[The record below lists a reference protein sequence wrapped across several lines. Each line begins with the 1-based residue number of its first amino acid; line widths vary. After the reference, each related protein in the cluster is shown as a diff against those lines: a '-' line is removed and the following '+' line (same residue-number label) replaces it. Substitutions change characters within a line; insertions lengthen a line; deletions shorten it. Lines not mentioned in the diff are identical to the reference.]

1 MQYLTSATVSKR
13 RAEQRTSVVHANG
26 SGIIYRHTGGER
38 SLDMF
43 DRALP
48 FDLAERRVDVYRL
61 AARRNP
67 GQQDRHVMACLPS
80 PVSTATSAPARII
93 PLHPGGRR
101 FIGKV
106 NGHRSISAAVAWRA
120 TGRNP
125 ADRRD

>member
-93 PLHPGGRR
+93 PCTREAGDYWQGQWASVDLRGG
-101 FIGKV
+101 GV
-106 NGHRSISAAVAWRA
+106 ESY
-120 TGRNP
+120 
-125 ADRRD
+125 